1 MSPNSHP
8 PGALQL
14 GQVIDNDDP
23 ESRGRVQVHLVALDL
38 DLWCETMTPSAGE
51 GYGMSVLPKL
61 DELVVVGFLGPEL
74 PVVLGALWRS
84 SSQQPEQARPV
95 EDNYLIKTPGGTEL
109 RMDDGTPSVEI
120 KTQAGYRVLI
130 DEGSGEIKVE
140 RDSQSITLSSSAIE
154 IRSSGQVTIDAA
166 TLSISAGQVN
176 IDAGMTQA
184 SGVVQCSTLIAQL
197 VNGTSYTPG
206 AGNVW

>member
-1 MSPNSHP
+1 MSPNSHA

-14 GQVIDNDDP
+14 GQVIDNEDP
-23 ESRGRVQVHLVALDL
+23 ESRGRLQVRLVALDVEV
-38 DLWCETMTPSAGE
+38 WCETMTASAGE
-51 GYGMSVLPKL
+51 DYGMSLLPKR

-74 PVVLGALWRS
+74 PVVLGALWQGS
-84 SSQQPEQARPV
+84 NQQPEQARPV
-95 EDNYLIKTPGGTEL
+95 EDNYLIKTPGGSEL
-109 RMDDGTPSVEI
+109 RMDDSTPSVEI

-130 DEGSGEIKVE
+130 DEGSGEIKIE
-140 RDSQSITLSSSAIE
+140 RDSQTITMSSSAIE
-154 IRSSGQVTIDAA
+154 IRSSGQVTIDAS
-166 TLSISAGQVN
+166 TLSITAGTVN

-206 AGNVW
+206 AGNIW

>member
-14 GQVIDNDDP
+14 GQVVDNDDP
-23 ESRGRVQVHLVALDL
+23 ESRGRVQVHLVALGIEV
-38 DLWCETMTPSAGE
+38 WCETMAPSAGE
-51 GYGMSVLPKL
+51 DYGVSMLPKL

-74 PVVLGALWRS
+74 PVVLGALWRG
-84 SSQQPEQARPV
+84 SSQQPEPARPV
-95 EDNYLIKTPGGTEL
+95 EDNYLIKTPGGSEL
-109 RMDDGTPSVEI
+109 RMDDSTPSIEI

-130 DEGSGEIKVE
+130 DEGSGEVKVE
-140 RDSQSITLSSSAIE
+140 RESQSITLSSSAIE
-154 IRSSGQVTIDAA
+154 IRSSGQVTIDAS
-166 TLSISAGQVN
+166 TLSITAGTVN

-184 SGVVQCSTLIAQL
+184 SGVVQCSTLIANL

-206 AGNVW
+206 AGNIW

>member
-1 MSPNSHP
+1 MSPNNHAP
-8 PGALQL
+8 NGLQL
-14 GQVIDNDDP
+14 GQVIDNEDT
-23 ESRGRVQVHLVALDL
+23 ENRGRLRVRLVALDL
-38 DLWCETMTPSAGE
+38 ELWCETLSPSAGDD
-51 GYGMSVLPKL
+51 YGASLLPRV

-74 PVVLGALWRS
+74 PVVLGALWRGS
-84 SSQQPEQARPV
+84 GQHPEQARPV
-95 EDNYLIKTPGGTEL
+95 EDNYLLKTPGGSEL
-109 RMDDGTPSVEI
+109 RMDDSTPSVEI

-140 RDSQSITLSSSAIE
+140 RDSQSITLSSSAVE
-154 IRSSGQVTIDAA
+154 IRSSGQVTIDASSV
-166 TLSISAGQVN
+166 SISAGSVN

-206 AGNVW
+206 AGNIW